1 MKCILVACL
10 FLCNRKLCSYYIKT
24 LREDRTAADKKHVAY
39 CDPPQAENP
48 AGGILFYKKNSNSA
62 QKLKKENV

>member
-1 MKCILVACL
+1 M
-10 FLCNRKLCSYYIKT
+10 

-48 AGGILFYKKNSNSA
+48 ASEILIQITYVLQLPARSQALLCND
-62 QKLKKENV
+62 L